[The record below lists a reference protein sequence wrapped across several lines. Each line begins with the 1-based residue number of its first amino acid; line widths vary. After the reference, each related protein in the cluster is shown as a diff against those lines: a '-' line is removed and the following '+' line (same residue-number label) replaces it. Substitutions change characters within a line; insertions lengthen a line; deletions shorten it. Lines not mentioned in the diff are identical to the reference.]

1 MDMTIAWSSFTPWQ
15 ALGGGLLIGIA
26 SALLMLVN
34 GRIAG
39 VSGIVN
45 GLIQPQ
51 GRSGWQIAFVAG
63 LLAAPWL
70 LHGFLPG
77 VGNPSVIGLM
87 PAWPLLLLAGFLV
100 GFGAR
105 LANGCTSGHGV
116 CGLAR
121 LSMPSLWAVLTFM
134 GAGFA
139 TVFLLRHV
147 VGRGL

>member
-15 ALGGGLLIGIA
+15 ALGGGLLIGVA
-26 SALLMLVN
+26 SALLILVN

-39 VSGIVN
+39 VSGIVS
-45 GLIQPQ
+45 GLIQPH
-51 GRSGWQIAFVAG
+51 GWNGWQIAFVGG
-63 LLAAPWL
+63 LLASPWL

-77 VGNPSVIGLM
+77 VGNPSALWST

-121 LSMPSLWAVLTFM
+121 LSMPSLWAVLMFL

-139 TVFLLRHV
+139 TVFFVRHV
-147 VGRGL
+147 LGGGS

>member
-1 MDMTIAWSSFTPWQ
+1 MNIAWSSFTPWS
-15 ALGGGLLIGIA
+15 ALGGGLLIGMA
-26 SALLMLVN
+26 ATLLILIN

-45 GLIQPQ
+45 GLIQSQ
-51 GRSGWQIAFVAG
+51 SRSGWQIAFVVG

-77 VGNPSVIGLM
+77 VGNPSAIWSM
-87 PAWPLLLLAGFLV
+87 QAWPLLLLAGFLV

-121 LSMPSLWAVLTFM
+121 LSIRSLWAVLTFL
-134 GAGFA
+134 GAGFT
-139 TVFLLRHV
+139 TVFFVRHIL
-147 VGRGL
+147 GGGL